1 MPHLPID
8 DFSEVMA
15 EHREREA
22 AVLDQLRVWK
32 AKREAAGG
40 DSGFAGKERDY
51 DDLLRD
57 ADQTLSLMMV
67 SCHRDTRLHLLEF
80 VVESKKSTRPYKT
93 KELDLILLYVTHNL
107 REELPNNGLI
117 EKAIKR
123 LNDSFNGLLRQS
135 KRTQASESSSSPS
148 STSFDEYEI
157 LSQEVRDHVGLYEI
171 FIQRLHNVCINNIY
185 HGAVMIRKKNSLR
198 ILLMMNTILNSH
210 VNKWLWTKHKFAVLL
225 DCIKWDN
232 YDAIKSI
239 AYEVVKSSNYINKY
253 FQVMDNKFYI
263 EMRKALT
270 LANRRTPIS
279 VTGAAFMLRTL
290 ILADPIEIYFSE
302 DDALEDLE
310 VEEKNAYLVI
320 NRLKNTFEEN
330 VNLATRNIFQAI
342 TQSCLY
348 GHIFCIRSI
357 LETINL
363 RILNNCEVWKEL
375 ISEIIDLCL
384 ELNEAVLPIVQNASP
399 EGFMPID
406 VFEETV
412 DVYDYKPI
420 DRKKKRKEDKKKG
433 FNSDDESETEY
444 EITPRML
451 LLCSWRSIKDTSLFF
466 GHLISEADIDDE
478 EDDECLL
485 SQDQASRMAENLFQ
499 LVRETKHRGAFE
511 VCSVAFE
518 KACKRFWQLPA
529 SHEQLS
535 QMPKKWLQSVML
547 DILELSLVDDDREKL
562 CATRRSAGVPFMIQA
577 ILTSEIRKGRDEKDL
592 LFHDVMKLLL
602 KIILIGNRVG
612 LDDKKSIARGEPL
625 FADCSLER
633 LDEPFADAGQIRTHA
648 LFILRA
654 LYKHAKLGDL
664 VKDYVELG
672 FFAAFNSYTADN
684 WGEQNAATILFSAL
698 MSRAFG
704 VQLTKDHVNVNVKN
718 KMTVDTFMLDFP
730 NLILYMLR
738 ELSSA
743 SVEPSAK
750 VQSLLLLVTRIY
762 PKKYLPDTYI
772 DQTLHK
778 LFELVQRC
786 AWNKSYQTRELAAR
800 AVVALMIPEDVAV
813 VVPDLFKR
821 IMGQPLSLNATHGYL
836 LQLIE
841 IFGCREFKIDRVD
854 AQLTLDFIDFAR
866 ERLMMSIDQQQYEHE
881 AQQQP
886 CYAICH
892 ACVKLLRKIYEAG
905 SAKTREWLVGQT
917 SYLDLVDMSTE
928 LLVNKIKPGPHIE
941 LFQAEVIRLALA
953 PIEEPAYQL
962 EVVKGR
968 HEDAFAAKFWKQM
981 LGHEN
986 AEVSEL
992 AWNHLMVL
1000 MKHNGRRLAAMAMG
1014 QTMRAILSTEHDR
1027 KVLSQ
1032 VYQQASCIVRI
1043 YDALLNKWGFMDDS
1057 AEEMGVNVPFAGTFC
1072 QVVDLSQGN
1081 SKFKPSRGYFV
1092 LLEVF
1097 HRTIVQLNR
1106 RSLHDEDALLERK
1119 ECIYRY
1125 FRENS
1130 EPDAPVEFRDIISK
1144 LMFDSVL
1151 YSELKPIYGNYTDI
1165 SFHWWTTLLNLLFDE
1180 KPSIRENARN
1190 VVRRLAPWRDRFYCE
1205 SLVLEQ
1211 FFVAFCRK
1219 FMPEQ
1224 PQLAA
1229 SIMFIWTMKAVPSET
1244 TDNFEQDHQ
1253 YTGENHEAL
1262 EPLLISELCA
1272 ARIREMKS
1280 LRKNCILT
1288 VEMKQLLMMELDFGT
1303 DDEFDTLKEY
1313 VSLWQLLKYEETPS
1327 EFGRMN
1333 HHVKPGCPSEHVR
1346 RVAFKNLRDALQ
1358 FAGGWDLQEGAKEP
1372 STPPLAYEDARS
1384 DDEFVLSS
1392 TEVSME
1398 KKESD
1403 GDSDDDND
1411 DDDYH
1416 DDDVDDDDL
1425 DASRLSDNNSMEDDG
1440 SYKDAVATHSDYDD
1454 EPMPGPSRDFTI
1466 KKRSSLTNEDDLSG
1480 NLDDVDDDDDEPM
1493 PGPSRDRS
1501 VGNESALTNEDDL
1514 SGNLDDDDDDYNDD
1528 DDDDD
1533 EQMPGP
1539 SLDGSIR
1546 NESSLINEDD
1556 LSGNNLDED
1565 DDDENDRNSFI
1576 DIEQELLLGAEYDL
1590 EGLGESR
1597 SGLSGLSVPSGE
1609 NSVEAGSPLTNEDAS
1624 SRSSREASI

>member
-8 DFSEVMA
+8 DFSQVMA
-15 EHREREA
+15 EHRELEA
-22 AVLDQLRVWK
+22 AVLDQLRGWR
-32 AKREAAGG
+32 AEREAGG
-40 DSGFAGKERDY
+40 SSFAGKERDY
-51 DDLLRD
+51 DDLLKD

-67 SCHRDTRLHLLEF
+67 SCHRDTRLRLLEF

-93 KELDLILLYVTHNL
+93 KEMDLILLYVTHNL

-135 KRTQASESSSSPS
+135 KRAQASESPSSPS
-148 STSFDEYEI
+148 SSSSSFNEYEI

-185 HGAVMIRKKNSLR
+185 HGAVMIRKKNSLK
-198 ILLMMNTILNSH
+198 ILLMMNTMLNSH

-232 YDAIKSI
+232 YDAVKNI
-239 AYEVVKSSNYINKY
+239 AYEVVKTSNYINKY
-253 FQVMDNKFYI
+253 FQVLDDKFYI

-270 LANRRTPIS
+270 LANRRMPIS

-290 ILADPIEIYFSE
+290 ILAEPTEIYFSE
-302 DDALEDLE
+302 DDAIED
-310 VEEKNAYLVI
+310 VDVVEKNAYL
-320 NRLKNTFEEN
+320 
-330 VNLATRNIFQAI
+330 
-342 TQSCLY
+342 
-348 GHIFCIRSI
+348 
-357 LETINL
+357 
-363 RILNNCEVWKEL
+363 
-375 ISEIIDLCL
+375 
-384 ELNEAVLPIVQNASP
+384 
-399 EGFMPID
+399 
-406 VFEETV
+406 
-412 DVYDYKPI
+412 
-420 DRKKKRKEDKKKG
+420 
-433 FNSDDESETEY
+433 
-444 EITPRML
+444 
-451 LLCSWRSIKDTSLFF
+451 TSK
-466 GHLISEADIDDE
+466 
-478 EDDECLL
+478 
-485 SQDQASRMAENLFQ
+485 MAENLFQ

-518 KACKRFWQLPA
+518 RACKRFWQLPA
-529 SHEQLS
+529 SHEQL
-535 QMPKKWLQSVML
+535 QRMPKKWLQSVML
-547 DILELSLVDDDREKL
+547 DILELSPVDDDREKL

-577 ILTSEIRKGRDEKDL
+577 ILTSEMRKGRDEKDL
-592 LFHDVMKLLL
+592 LFHEVMKLLL

-612 LDDKKSIARGEPL
+612 LDDKKSVVRDEPL

-633 LDEPFADAGQIRTHA
+633 VDEPFQDAGQIRTHA

-672 FFAAFNSYTADN
+672 FFAAFNSYSADN

-704 VQLTKDHVNVNVKN
+704 VQLTKDHVNVDVKN

-772 DQTLHK
+772 DQILHK

-800 AVVALMIPEDVAV
+800 AAVALMIPEDASV
-813 VVPDLFKR
+813 VIPDLFKR
-821 IMGQPLSLNATHGYL
+821 IMLQPLSLNAMHGYL

-841 IFGCREFKIDRVD
+841 IFGCREFKIHRKDTREL
-854 AQLTLDFIDFAR
+854 ALDFIDFVN
-866 ERLMMSIDQQQYEHE
+866 ERLLMAIDQEQNEHE
-881 AQQQP
+881 VQQRP

-892 ACVKLLRKIYEAG
+892 ASVKLLRKIYEAA
-905 SAKTREWLVGQT
+905 SAETREWLVGQ
-917 SYLDLVDMSTE
+917 SSFLDLVDMSTE
-928 LLVNKIKPGPHIE
+928 LLVHKIKPGPHIE

-953 PIEEPAYQL
+953 PIEEPAYRL

-968 HEDAFAAKFWKQM
+968 HEDAHAAKFWKQM
-981 LGHEN
+981 LEHKN

-992 AWNHLMVL
+992 AWNHLSVGI
-1000 MKHNGRRLAAMAMG
+1000 KHNGRRFAAMAMG
-1014 QTMRAILSTEHDR
+1014 QTMRAILSTEHDS

-1032 VYQQASCIVRI
+1032 VYQQASVIVRL
-1043 YDALLNKWGFMDDS
+1043 YDALLNKYGFMDESDD
-1057 AEEMGVNVPFAGTFC
+1057 EMGVNVPFAGTFC

-1081 SKFKPSRGYFV
+1081 SSFRPSRGYFL

-1097 HRTIVQLNR
+1097 HRQIAQLNR
-1106 RSLHDEDALLERK
+1106 RSLHEEDALLDRK
-1119 ECIYRY
+1119 ESIYRY

-1130 EPDAPVEFRDIISK
+1130 EPDAPVEFREVVSK

-1165 SFHWWTTLLNLLFDE
+1165 TFHWWTTLLNLLFDE

-1190 VVRRLAPWRDRFYCE
+1190 VVRRLSPWRDRFYCE

-1211 FFVAFCRK
+1211 FFAAFCRK

-1229 SIMFIWTMKAVPSET
+1229 SIMFIWTMKAVPTET
-1244 TDNFEQDHQ
+1244 TETFEQDQQ
-1253 YTGENHEAL
+1253 YTSENHEAL

-1280 LRKNCILT
+1280 LRENCILT
-1288 VEMKQLLMMELDFGT
+1288 LEMKNLLIDELDFGS
-1303 DDEFDTLKEY
+1303 DDEFETLKEY
-1313 VSLWQLLKYEETPS
+1313 VSLWQLFKYEETPGAFS
-1327 EFGRMN
+1327 RMN

-1346 RVAFKNLRDALQ
+1346 RVSFKNLRDALQ
-1358 FAGGWDLQEGAKEP
+1358 FAGGWDLDLGAKEP
-1372 STPPLAYEDARS
+1372 ATPPLAYEDARS
-1384 DDEFVLSS
+1384 DGEFVLSS
-1392 TEVSME
+1392 TEVSMDE
-1398 KKESD
+1398 KEND
-1403 GDSDDDND
+1403 GDDDND

-1416 DDDVDDDDL
+1416 DDDDDDDN
-1425 DASRLSDNNSMEDDG
+1425 DDYRDDDYYNDHDVSPTPSEYSMEDDG
-1440 SYKDAVATHSDYDD
+1440 SYKDAVAALSDYVD
-1454 EPMPGPSRDFTI
+1454 EPIPGPSRDYSI
-1466 KKRSSLTNEDDLSG
+1466 INKSLTNEDDLSG
-1480 NLDDVDDDDDEPM
+1480 NLDADDDDDDEPM
-1493 PGPSRDRS
+1493 PGPSRDHS
-1501 VGNESALTNEDDL
+1501 IGNESSLNNEDDL
-1514 SGNLDDDDDDYNDD
+1514 SGNLDDDDNNN

-1539 SLDGSIR
+1539 SLDGSIG

-1556 LSGNNLDED
+1556 LSGNNLDGDDLSGNNLDEDDLSGNNLDEDDLSGNNLDEDDLSGNNLDGD
-1565 DDDENDRNSFI
+1565 DDDENGHNSSRSFI

-1590 EGLGESR
+1590 EGGESK
-1597 SGLSGLSVPSGE
+1597 SGLSSIPSCE
-1609 NSVEAGSPLTNEDAS
+1609 NSVEARSPLTNEDSSFRS
-1624 SRSSREASI
+1624 SRSASL